1 MFMGYTTKDWIIS
14 ICGLLLM
21 FLLFAVIHMLA
32 VDHQRISVHGEN
44 GDEMRPLHD
53 AVLERDF
60 DKVEELISL
69 GADVNAK
76 NERWGMTP
84 MHYAATWSIIE
95 LLLAEGADIN
105 AAIKVLRSKK
115 ITMGPKTREVEA
127 YFKDHIVKTNSL
139 MVNSGSSANLLIFQ
153 CLISFENSSNL
164 SAPTNEKLELDA
176 VGENVLFSVRPE

>member
-21 FLLFAVIHMLA
+21 FLLFAVIHMLD
-32 VDHQRISVHGEN
+32 VEHQRISVHGEN

-60 DKVEELISL
+60 NEVKELISL

-105 AAIKVLRSKK
+105 ARDNEGKTPLDHAIWVKSNFERSNDWIGFDSPDLIRKY
-115 ITMGPKTREVEA
+115 GGKTKE
-127 YFKDHIVKTNSL
+127 
-139 MVNSGSSANLLIFQ
+139 
-153 CLISFENSSNL
+153 
-164 SAPTNEKLELDA
+164 ELDSD
-176 VGENVLFSVRPE
+176 VKGEISEGENLEDI